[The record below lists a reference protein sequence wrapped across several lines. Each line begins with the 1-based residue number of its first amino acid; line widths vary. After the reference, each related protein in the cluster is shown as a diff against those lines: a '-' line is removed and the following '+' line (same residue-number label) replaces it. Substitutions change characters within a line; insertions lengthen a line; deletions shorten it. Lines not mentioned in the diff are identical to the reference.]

1 MGQSQSSVAS
11 DGEGTNKAPSPST
24 ATRNSSSLSSPSM
37 EDLIA
42 EAMSEAGDENETLD
56 QKAQRA
62 LECPCVADL
71 RKGPCGFQFS
81 EAFVCFIKSTAE
93 EKGSDCVRP
102 FVALQNCIRA
112 NPDAFSKEVLEEKD
126 DDEVYLLRL
135 GSLNSSDFQFNKRMN
150 MIVEIGFLWEV
161 RERSK
166 SRFIH
171 LASRYFYYS
180 WLDWLLLSCVVSAC
194 PELEFPNCFDH
205 DSLHLRPQM
214 QFSVYNLSDFKPV
227 VAGVLLGSFCVAAV
241 L

>member
-11 DGEGTNKAPSPST
+11 DDEGTNKAPSPST
-24 ATRNSSSLSSPSM
+24 ATPNSSSPSSPSM

-42 EAMSEAGDENETLD
+42 EAMSEADDENETLD

-71 RKGPCGFQFS
+71 RKGPCGSQFS

-126 DDEVYLLRL
+126 DDEVQDYKIYPP
-135 GSLNSSDFQFNKRMN
+135 S
-150 MIVEIGFLWEV
+150 W
-161 RERSK
+161 SK
-166 SRFIH
+166 EPKSKI
-171 LASRYFYYS
+171 
-180 WLDWLLLSCVVSAC
+180 
-194 PELEFPNCFDH
+194 
-205 DSLHLRPQM
+205 
-214 QFSVYNLSDFKPV
+214 
-227 VAGVLLGSFCVAAV
+227 
-241 L
+241 